1 MKRKS
6 FMQIFWGFLL
16 VFLDFTFD
24 GIDLIPDFVGYI
36 FMVIGLRS
44 LSSLSLHFTHAKILA
59 IILFFLSLLTSFS
72 TLKPLKPVASNIGKA
87 TDWTSLLSLLG
98 KSFLPLL
105 LVTVI
110 SFALE
115 FILLWKICEG
125 ISKVAT
131 ESGNQNLAKI
141 AKKRRNLYAVVG
153 VLYIGIGLSF
163 LSFYTGLLPLYFFL
177 STSPFFITFSMFIF
191 FIYVFVVTCLVL
203 DLIRKA
209 SLEIK

>member
-6 FMQIFWGFLL
+6 FMQIFWGFLF

-36 FMVIGLRS
+36 FIVIGLRS
-44 LSSLSLHFTHAKILA
+44 LSSLSLHFTHAKISA
-59 IILFFLSLLTSFS
+59 IILFFLSLFTDFS
-72 TLKPLKPVASNIGKA
+72 ILKPLKPVASNTGNA
-87 TDWTSLLSLLG
+87 TDWTSLLSLIKEKG
-98 KSFLPLL
+98 FISLL

-110 SFALE
+110 SHVLE

-125 ISKVAT
+125 INKVAT

-141 AKKRRNLYAVVG
+141 AKKRRNLYAVLG
-153 VLYIGIGLSF
+153 VLYIGVGLSF
-163 LSFYTGLLPLYFFL
+163 LSFYTGLLPPYFFF
-177 STSPFFITFSMFIF
+177 STIPYFIVIS
-191 FIYVFVVTCLVL
+191 VVYAFGVICLL
-203 DLIRKA
+203 MDLIRKA